1 MTQQPRPRETTEA
14 GTLSFVMAARD
25 EDKTLRPLFDEM
37 LEAMRSYEGRWEC
50 VLIDD
55 GSRDGTWGEMLELAE
70 DFPDY
75 VRVFR
80 LDESVGK
87 NPALAFGL
95 REAKGEMLITLD
107 ADLQDDPAMT
117 SRFLDRMKGDFD
129 VVTGWR
135 IDRQDGL
142 GKRLCSALYNKLANF
157 LGRNSLHDR
166 NCGMRCFKR
175 DLFERRED
183 LIPMHQHIAS
193 LGDMLGIR
201 VSEVEILHRPRRFG
215 RNQRK
220 PLLLWNRLR
229 KLVGL
234 YFLRGNSDRP
244 GPFFSWSAVSCLSM
258 AGVLAG
264 IGVVGLVPA
273 LTPVVAYSVACGFA
287 GAGLFSALFALFG
300 VACAERIRRGG
311 RPVSIAA
318 TGGIGLIA
326 EQEAMVLP
334 PERES
339 SAASGSADVP
349 MTKRALVADDDPA
362 ILRLMEQVLE
372 GEGWEVKTA
381 ATLREAIEGL
391 DSSTHVAFLDVHM
404 PEANSIE
411 VIELMRQRSPGT
423 RYVSFTGDRNAQLGA
438 EAFRRGASDFL
449 RKPIQF
455 EEVIRA
461 ANAAFG
467 EDDRARDTSVPAFS
481 E

>member
-1 MTQQPRPRETTEA
+1 MIDHRNARGLPEA
-14 GTLSFVMAARD
+14 RTLSFVAAARD
-25 EDKTLRPLFDEM
+25 EDKTIRPLFDQM
-37 LEAMRSYEGRWEC
+37 LEAMRTFEGRWEC
-50 VLIDD
+50 VFIDD
-55 GSRDGTWGEMLELAE
+55 GSRDGTWGKMLELAE

-95 REAKGEMLITLD
+95 REAKGEVLLTLD
-107 ADLQDDPAMT
+107 ADLEDDPAMVV
-117 SRFLDRMKGDFD
+117 RFLDRMKGDFD
-129 VVTGWR
+129 VVNGCRT
-135 IDRQDGL
+135 DRQDGWH
-142 GKRLCSALYNKLANF
+142 KRLGSALYNKLANF
-157 LGRNSLHDR
+157 LGHNRLRDRNS
-166 NCGMRCFKR
+166 GMRCFKR

-183 LIPMHQHIAS
+183 LLAMHQHVAA
-193 LGDMLGIR
+193 LGDMLGLR

-220 PLLLWNRLR
+220 RLFLWNRLR
-229 KLVGL
+229 KLIGL
-234 YFLRGNSDRP
+234 YFLRGRAGRP
-244 GPFFSWSAVSCLSM
+244 GPFFSWAAFTCLSL
-258 AGVLAG
+258 AGLSAG
-264 IGVVGLVPA
+264 IGAAEIVPVW
-273 LTPVVAYSVACGFA
+273 TPVIAYSAACGLA
-287 GAGLFSALFALFG
+287 GAGILSALFALFG

-318 TGGIGLIA
+318 TGGIGLVVA
-326 EQEAMVLP
+326 QESLVIP
-334 PERES
+334 PEEEKS
-339 SAASGSADVP
+339 SVSGTARVP
-349 MTKRALVADDDPA
+349 TTKRALVADDDPA